1 MSIKITSI
9 IEKDVVT
16 LDEERTALDAAAI
29 MAKMYVGSVIVKKA
43 KRVTGLFTE
52 RDLMMKVVAAGRDP
66 AVVKIREVMTRDLV
80 MVGPYATCMQC
91 IKLMKKYRCRHL
103 AVFEKD
109 EFLGVVSLRDM
120 LALMIEEKE
129 HLEHLLGEIKGY
141 MDEPDEE

>member
-16 LDEERTALDAAAI
+16 MDPERTAFEAAAL
-29 MAKMYVGSVIVKKA
+29 MAKMYVGSVIVKKG
-43 KRVTGLFTE
+43 KKVTGLFTE
-52 RDLMMKVVAAGRDP
+52 RDLMMKVVAAGLDP
-66 AVVKIREVMTRDLV
+66 AVVKISEVMTRDLV
-80 MVGPYATCMQC
+80 MVGPDATCMQC

-109 EFLGVVSLRDM
+109 KFLGVVSLRDM

-129 HLEHLLGEIKGY
+129 HLEHLLEEIKGY